1 MKRLILIFVVVSLIF
16 SSSHYTRAAE
26 ETNIIESANNWLFSK
41 ELIKDNYFK
50 DKNDNGR
57 NLNESDH
64 LTGTRK
70 TIVYGEPYG
79 DPITINGGTRNRY
92 LGYTMSDANFTNYMY
107 PDDASG
113 ATSYYNRG
121 YNKTNLVK
129 TPWENPKTRTHYSV
143 TNSNGL
149 PADIKFCNNS
159 EFEPYIKEGLRI
171 RSRDEMARQG
181 IKVDYPTVDFTAAQ
195 IESINWYE
203 YIYIIQPPTDFSW
216 GSGVL
221 FRDNGAGYL
230 TVPIPPD
237 RYGATPTPTPII
249 TPTPTFTP
257 SLTSIPGVGESD
269 TNPYS
274 NAVIKADVRGT
285 EKFDVLKG
293 IPSSEDLYVN
303 VISKQY
309 LFNYAPPIE
318 HKGTNIYKVT
328 VERKYNLKWQEKDPV
343 TGNWIDKSD
352 SQTVSKTYNVKRDY
366 SFWSISSLEIYGLE
380 KAVLENK
387 SLPSGNITLTPT
399 NYVAPAVT
407 ADKYVDHIKEPTFDS
422 LVTLDSKT
430 INGGT
435 SGKPSIPSSDWSNKA
450 EDEVGAIKVRNDI
463 IKINENTV
471 MDDRWCDTDTPDPS
485 SFPISSNIGNNVL
498 YKNNLKIEPTLL
510 NGTYKSS
517 GTIFYK
523 RIKNINGSTENINK
537 ALTVNSV
544 TVHTPVVCIGDVWDD
559 KDFNQELNTVSG
571 KSAVILDRPSK
582 IQITTS
588 GQHKDI
594 LGYGN
599 RDYGKYTKDKQVKFP
614 FDVYINT
621 TYKQEGKYLKANTWH
636 SIPLDHDI
644 IDFYVPS
651 WVNEGN
657 YSVDFREISVNAP
670 DLTKTQ
676 DLANLDINNYIA
688 TRSIP
693 VRVIGRLYGFR
704 ITDISDSVWKGFFRA
719 GENTTAHS
727 GNYFWVGTKDQD
739 GNNRGNKFTLPL
751 IEGSHP
757 TLKNVGAI
765 KTGYNF
771 KFELVTI
778 GNYFNDH
785 DSVFIEPR
793 FYFIDKQGKN
803 RQEVDLYYNERFND
817 KENYFIKIDDNSQNH
832 ANKKNIQLGNVY
844 RNVTDSEIKDTSR
857 ILGVQENVFRK
868 QDTFIGWFDWIALT
882 KGLRTFIGDITNLP
896 AGVDADRV
904 RKSKQKW
911 YGEYYLPNYLFVC
924 PKDTKVAEYGRTH
937 NGLNGKENFW
947 LKDGYIIVNF
957 DIKTSKDTSFN
968 PVLSYCN
975 SFCNMWKTEGYNY
988 TKTDY
993 NGITF
998 NLNNGDTVFYYANKR
1013 ASDDYQEGGTH

>member
-1 MKRLILIFVVVSLIF
+1 MKKYIIALISLILLTTSIQ
-16 SSSHYTRAAE
+16 AE
-26 ETNIIESANNWLFSK
+26 NNNIDMANNWLIENSIINIPYFESINDGSK
-41 ELIKDNYFK
+41 A
-50 DKNDNGR
+50 
-57 NLNESDH
+57 LNSSEF
-64 LTGTRK
+64 LVGTRK

-79 DPITINGGTRNRY
+79 DPITIDGGIRNRY
-92 LGYTMSDANFTNYMY
+92 LGYTMSDAPFTNYMY
-107 PDDASG
+107 PDDSSG
-113 ATSYYNRG
+113 ITSYYDRG
-121 YNKTNLVK
+121 YNAVRMVK
-129 TPWENPKTRTHYSV
+129 TPWD
-143 TNSNGL
+143 NSNTMFHKAVATTGAV
-149 PADIKFCNNS
+149 PADDKFCGKS
-159 EFEPYIKEGLRI
+159 EFEPFIKEGLRI

-181 IKVDYPTVDFTAAQ
+181 ITVDYPTVDFTKEQ

-203 YIYIIQPPTDFSW
+203 YMYIIQPPTDYSW

-237 RYGATPTPTPII
+237 RYGDTPTPTPTPTI
-249 TPTPTFTP
+249 TPTPTP
-257 SLTSIPGVGESD
+257 SPTSIPGIGESD

-274 NAVIKADVRGT
+274 NAVIKADVRSA

-318 HKGTNIYKVT
+318 HKGTNIYQVT
-328 VERKYNLKWQEKDPV
+328 VKRKYNLKWQEKDPV
-343 TGNWIDKSD
+343 TGDWIDKSD
-352 SQTVSKTYNVKRDY
+352 SRTVSKTYDVERDY
-366 SFWSISSLEIYGLE
+366 SYWTISSLEIYGLE
-380 KAVLENK
+380 KAVIKNDL
-387 SLPSGNITLTPT
+387 LPSGNITLIPKGYIAPNINAEKYT
-399 NYVAPAVT
+399 N
-407 ADKYVDHIKEPTFDS
+407 HMKEPSYDS
-422 LVTLDSKT
+422 VITLSST
-430 INGGT
+430 TLNGGK
-435 SGKPSIPSSDWSNKA
+435 SGKPSVPSPNWSSHA
-450 EDEVGAIKVRNDI
+450 ENEVEAIQVRNDVI
-463 IKINENTV
+463 EVNGVTV
-471 MDDRWCDTDTPDPS
+471 MEDRWCGTDTPDPTN
-485 SFPISSNIGNNVL
+485 FPISNNFNNNVL
-498 YKNNLKIEPTLL
+498 YEDGLTIESTKA
-510 NGTYKSS
+510 NGTYNST
-517 GTIFYK
+517 GTIYYK
-523 RIKNINGSTENINK
+523 RINNINGSTESINK
-537 ALTVNSV
+537 DLTVNSV

-559 KDFNQELNTVSG
+559 KDFNQELSPVSG
-571 KSAVILDRPSK
+571 RSSVILDRPSK
-582 IQITTS
+582 IQLLTA
-588 GQHKDI
+588 GQHKNI

-599 RDYGKYTKDKQVKFP
+599 RDYKKYTKEKQVKFP
-614 FDVYINT
+614 FDVYIDT
-621 TYKQEGKYLKANTWH
+621 TYKQNSKYLKANTWH
-636 SIPLDHDI
+636 SIPLDQDI

-657 YSVDFREISVNAP
+657 YLVDFREIAVNAP
-670 DLTKTQ
+670 DETKTQ

-739 GNNRGNKFTLPL
+739 GNNRGNTFTLPL
-751 IEGSHP
+751 MEGSHS

-771 KFELVTI
+771 KFELVTV

-793 FYFIDKQGKN
+793 FYFVNKDGKN
-803 RQEVDLYYNERFND
+803 RQEVDFYYNERFND
-817 KENYFIKIDDNSQNH
+817 RDNYFIKIDDNSQNH
-832 ANKKNIQLGNVY
+832 SNKKNIKLGNVY
-844 RNVTDSEIKDTSR
+844 RNVPDSEIKDTSR
-857 ILGVQENVFRK
+857 ILGIQENVFRT

-904 RKSKQKW
+904 KKSKQKW

-924 PKDTKVAEYGRTH
+924 PKDTNVAEYGRTH
-937 NGLNGKENFW
+937 NGLDGKESFW

-968 PVLSYCN
+968 PVLSYWD
-975 SFCNMWKTEGYNY
+975 SECNMWQTEGYNY